1 MSVVGG
7 RGGRSDDWSS
17 QHARARARTAER
29 LDGPIDANE
38 AAWLDGHLASCA
50 ECSAVAADYAAQ
62 RLQLRALRDRPP
74 VPPRD
79 LWARTAAAIE
89 SESRHRSIRSPRSRR
104 SSLRPFAILAGA
116 LVVAIAVGTL
126 TSSQWPFGDATTTP
140 GTSAQ
145 VIAANSP
152 TPEAVAPTP
161 LAVGPQD
168 VAYISVDDNGNFALN
183 RTRVDEVCP
192 SDATDCVSSK
202 PLENSVPIGPLSSPQ
217 TVFGAVGKPLVIMG
231 GDAQGSSVVVML
243 APTQAPVAA
252 SEEPTETPDITPS
265 DEPTGSPDES
275 ATPATSPP
283 DTTTPPV
290 ATSTPTSTPTPTES
304 VEPTESLEPTAT
316 PSEPAAEPVEIARD
330 LDVVDTTA
338 AYARDGSAFAF
349 TAQPSDGSHGPDI
362 YVWKVGEKDAKAVT
376 TDHRSVFG
384 SWSADGIVGS
394 SVAFSEDGSAAAP
407 SAIVVKG
414 SGEPEELPAAGNAWR
429 PAVDPKGSN
438 AVYWTGTLAPDG
450 AHGWKTD
457 RGRLVIG
464 RWGDI
469 GTAPDATAPAASD
482 QAQAR
487 NEKTIAEGPL
497 TDWDARWDETGTRL
511 AVWIADPGDPS
522 VGKLSLYEVDPFD
535 GSIDLANPP
544 LHETPA
550 MAGFSIADGRLAWAT
565 PDDGTAQ
572 GGRVLIQ
579 AWTADAFGQVESA
592 PGDFLLVR

>member
-29 LDGPIDANE
+29 LDGPLEANE

-50 ECSAVAADYAAQ
+50 ECSAVAVDYAAQ
-62 RLQLRALRDRPP
+62 RLELRALRDRAP

-168 VAYISVDDNGNFALN
+168 VAYISVDDDGNFALN

-192 SDATDCVSSK
+192 SGATDCVSTK
-202 PLENSVPIGPLSSPQ
+202 PLENSVPIGPLSSPE

-231 GDAQGSSVVVML
+231 GGNQGSSVVVML
-243 APTQAPVAA
+243 APTQAPVA
-252 SEEPTETPDITPS
+252 SEEPTETPKVTPS
-265 DEPTGSPDES
+265 DEPTASPDES
-275 ATPATSPP
+275 ATPATAPP
-283 DTTTPPV
+283 ASAPTD
-290 ATSTPTSTPTPTES
+290 TSTPEPTATPTDATATPTES
-304 VEPTESLEPTAT
+304 AEPTAT
-316 PSEPAAEPVEIARD
+316 PSEPAAQTVEIAHD

-394 SVAFSEDGSAAAP
+394 SVTVSADGSVAAP
-407 SAIVVKG
+407 SAIVVTA
-414 SGEPEELPAAGNAWR
+414 SGEPEALPAAGNAWR

-450 AHGWKTD
+450 AHGWKAD
-457 RGRLVIG
+457 EGRLVIG
-464 RWGDI
+464 RWGD
-469 GTAPDATAPAASD
+469 GSAAPDATAPAASD
-482 QAQAR
+482 QAKAR
-487 NEKTIAEGPL
+487 NETTIAEGPL

-535 GSIDLANPP
+535 GTIDLAKPP
-544 LHETPA
+544 LHDTPA

-565 PDDGTAQ
+565 PDDGTKQ